1 MNESNRIHNLPN
13 WTKVLWGYIVSM
25 ISDKILR
32 LLGISELLSLI
43 LSGIIAIGSYFL
55 LVLTIGQLKDQ

>member
-25 ISDKILR
+25 ISVRYCDYWGYPI
-32 LLGISELLSLI
+32 
-43 LSGIIAIGSYFL
+43 F
-55 LVLTIGQLKDQ
+55 